1 MPSNIDLVLFTHKSE
16 HISRFYNISI
26 HLSAI
31 TNPDSIMSDS
41 ISVATKTTQLTSAS
55 RRSIAKSTT
64 SNKSRR
70 NNKPKTH
77 WTVIVRDAF
86 AALFDMIGDWVYFY
100 AILFRDEMKDGPT
113 EAYLFEIQIDYKLII
128 ATVLSFCILSTIFSL
143 WTIVTSLG
151 RNCGRNSMCCNCT
164 IPRLCLAAILLED
177 VPQFVITTWIDYT
190 FTGGLTPSGML
201 NICSSLTALVNRM
214 TTRYEEVENEN
225 KYDEEMGGTVY
236 EKMKDGVMVVY

>member
-1 MPSNIDLVLFTHKSE
+1 
-16 HISRFYNISI
+16 
-26 HLSAI
+26 
-31 TNPDSIMSDS
+31 MSD
-41 ISVATKTTQLTSAS
+41 ISVATKTTQLTSATGVS

-64 SNKSRR
+64 NKRSNSKS
-70 NNKPKTH
+70 NTH

-113 EAYLFEIQIDYKLII
+113 EAYLFGKIQIDYKLII

-151 RNCGRNSMCCNCT
+151 RNCGMNSMCCNCT

-214 TTRYEEVENEN
+214 TTRYEEVENES